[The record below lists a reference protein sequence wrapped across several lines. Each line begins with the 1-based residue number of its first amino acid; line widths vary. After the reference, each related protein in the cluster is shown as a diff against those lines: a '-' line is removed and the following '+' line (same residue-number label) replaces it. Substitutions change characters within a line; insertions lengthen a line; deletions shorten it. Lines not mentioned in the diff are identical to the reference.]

1 MKALIIDDDDDF
13 FIKQFVPQVE
23 LLMQTTFKEYTVDII
38 NENFTSIKRLLDY
51 DIIFLDIDLSNEYVN
66 GLRIATNIKERNENA
81 LVIFV
86 SNRVGLVHRTLAV
99 QPTYFIRKNNTLKD
113 MEVLTIII
121 NRIFKRRL
129 DTILFEYMGRKTSLK
144 VSEIIYAESLGH
156 NVILHTI
163 DNTYEFRSN
172 FQSLLKKFDH
182 VKFTRIHKSYV
193 ININKVLEIRK
204 NDICLENNIILPIG
218 RKYKATVLDDYKESL
233 LYDI

>member
-1 MKALIIDDDDDF
+1 
-13 FIKQFVPQVE
+13 
-23 LLMQTTFKEYTVDII
+23 
-38 NENFTSIKRLLDY
+38 
-51 DIIFLDIDLSNEYVN
+51 
-66 GLRIATNIKERNENA
+66 
-81 LVIFV
+81 
-86 SNRVGLVHRTLAV
+86 
-99 QPTYFIRKNNTLKD
+99 

-129 DTILFEYMGRKTSLK
+129 DTILFEYKGRKTSLK

-204 NDICLENNIILPIG
+204 NDICLEDNIILPIG

>member
-1 MKALIIDDDDDF
+1 MKVLIIDDDNF

-38 NENFTSIKRLLDY
+38 NENFTSIKSLSDY
-51 DIIFLDIDLSNEYVN
+51 DIIYIDLSNNYVN

-81 LVIFV
+81 VVIFV
-86 SNRVGLVHRTLAV
+86 SNRVGLVHRALAV
-99 QPTYFIRKNNTLKD
+99 QPTYFIRKNNLLKD

-121 NRIFKRRL
+121 KKIFKRRL
-129 DTILFEYMGRKTSLK
+129 ETIIFEYKGRKTSLK
-144 VSEIIYAESLGH
+144 ISEIIYAESLGH

-163 DNTYEFRSN
+163 NNTYEFRSN
-172 FQSLLKKFDH
+172 FQSLLKKFDQ
-182 VKFTRIHKSYV
+182 VKFTQIHKSYV

-204 NDICLENNIILPIG
+204 NDICLEGNIILPIG
-218 RKYKATVLDDYKESL
+218 RKYKTTVLDEYKENL

>member
-1 MKALIIDDDDDF
+1 MRII
-13 FIKQFVPQVE
+13 K
-23 LLMQTTFKEYTVDII
+23 
-38 NENFTSIKRLLDY
+38 
-51 DIIFLDIDLSNEYVN
+51 YVN

-81 LVIFV
+81 VVIFV

-99 QPTYFIRKNNTLKD
+99 QSTYFIRKNNILKD

-121 NRIFKRRL
+121 KKIFKRRL
-129 DTILFEYMGRKTSLK
+129 DTILFEYKGRKTSLK

-163 DNTYEFRSN
+163 NNTYEFRSN
-172 FQSLLKKFDH
+172 FQSLLNKFDH

-204 NDICLENNIILPIG
+204 NDICLEGNIILPIG